1 LRSWSKHRPP
11 EAGPVIGSRPAFGTV
26 IFSAPEFIDPI
37 HAARYATKYLIKYPE
52 HGYPQWVLEMGAEKR
67 IRRYGTSRP
76 FWNNPTKA
84 KRESAKTRTNRNL
97 SYEERIDLCGNSVNI
112 LEVNESL
119 DIRTGEIKTVLSW
132 KDTIDV
138 PAEAVLENLYDPG
151 NPKRKRRSLLAK
163 NLQHAKQIIE
173 NAAHKG
179 ELAR

>member
-1 LRSWSKHRPP
+1 
-11 EAGPVIGSRPAFGTV
+11 
-26 IFSAPEFIDPI
+26 
-37 HAARYATKYLIKYPE
+37 
-52 HGYPQWVLEMGAEKR
+52 MGAEKR

-84 KRESAKTRTNRNL
+84 KRESEKTRTNRNL

-112 LEVNESL
+112 LEVDESL

-163 NLQHAKQIIE
+163 NLSHAKQIIK
-173 NAAHKG
+173 NAANIGEHK
-179 ELAR
+179 